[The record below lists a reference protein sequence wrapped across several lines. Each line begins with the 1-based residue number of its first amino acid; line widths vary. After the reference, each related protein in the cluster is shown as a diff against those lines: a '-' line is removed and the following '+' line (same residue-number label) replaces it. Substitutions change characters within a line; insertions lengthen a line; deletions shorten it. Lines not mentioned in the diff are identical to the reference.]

1 MKTENKPLR
10 ERIYSQLMED
20 IVAGRINAGEKLI
33 EEELTKRFNVSRTP
47 VREALFLLEKEG
59 FVLHKK
65 NIGAVVRKITEGNVK
80 EIFEIV
86 AQLEGY
92 AAEKICFANNI
103 EQKIFELNMLEE
115 KMEHFSKIKDYYEY
129 QNVNVEFH
137 RFFIEN
143 CGNQTL
149 KETVIALRTKIYKLV
164 KEGLSLPMNID
175 KYLLSHRKII
185 EMVSLKQALNAGLLM
200 REHVLESGK
209 YLLEEIKLR
218 NDSVI
223 EFRE

>member
-1 MKTENKPLR
+1 MKTDKKPLR
-10 ERIYSQLMED
+10 ERIYSQLIED
-20 IVAGRINAGEKLI
+20 IVAGRINAGEKLL
-33 EEELTKRFNVSRTP
+33 EEELTERFNVSRTP
-47 VREALFLLEKEG
+47 VREALFMLEKEG
-59 FVLHKK
+59 FILHKK
-65 NIGAVVRKITEGNVK
+65 NIGAVVKKITEGNVK
-80 EIFEIV
+80 EIFEVV

-92 AAEKICFANNI
+92 ATERICFGNNI
-103 EQKIFELNMLEE
+103 EKKVNELSYLQE
-115 KMEHFSKIKDYYEY
+115 KMEYFSNLKNYYEY
-129 QNVNVEFH
+129 QNVNIEFH

-143 CGNQTL
+143 CDNQTL

-164 KEGLSLPMNID
+164 KEGLSLPMYID

-185 EMVSLKQALNAGLLM
+185 EMVSSKQSLNAGLLM

>member
-1 MKTENKPLR
+1 MKKNKPLR
-10 ERIYSQLMED
+10 EQIYNQLIKD
-20 IVAGRINAGEKLI
+20 IVAGRLNSGEKLL
-33 EEELTKRFNVSRTP
+33 EGELTKRFNVSRTP

-59 FVLHKK
+59 YISHKK
-65 NIGAVVRKITEGNVK
+65 NIGAVVRKITEEDVK

-92 AAEKICFANNI
+92 ATERICFANNI
-103 EQKIFELNMLEE
+103 GKKIFELNMLQE
-115 KMEHFSKIKDYYEY
+115 KMEHFSKIKDYYNY
-129 QNVNVEFH
+129 QKVNIEFH

-175 KYLLSHRKII
+175 NYLLSHRKII
-185 EMVSLKQALNAGLLM
+185 EMLSLKKALNAGLLM

-223 EFRE
+223 EFREQ